1 MTIAHKRLIKTTHIL
16 AFAILLASVGCKS
29 TKVTT
34 KPRSGLD
41 YATQTAFE
49 KVFFEADKQRL
60 LNNFQKSTELYVKA
74 LEIHPE
80 SHACMYQLAKLYYK
94 GDKYVEALYWAE
106 KSVASSPQFNHW
118 YSGQLAQ
125 FYNKFGKYEKSA
137 NVFSQMID
145 SEPDVRKN
153 YTEAASQYFNAKQYD
168 KSIDAL
174 VRMQAQFG
182 IEMESAT
189 RLEYIYTALNKPDKA
204 IESLQKLVNK
214 YPADIQYKGFL
225 AETLM
230 NAGRRKEA
238 IKLLEE
244 VVQAEPNSGKAYF
257 ALYSVYSE
265 AGEDDKALEYLE
277 NAYRQDDVTLQQ
289 KLQVMNPYFAQL
301 QGNPKVKKV
310 MLTLSDILLQDYSSQ
325 LEPYMFRADIH
336 GTLGEFTEAR
346 KYIRLAIE
354 QNSSD
359 YKLWSKLI
367 LLNVRLEDDKQQ
379 IKDTKEALELFP
391 SMTEIYIAKGYAHLE
406 EKQFQ
411 EAVDIT
417 EEGMD
422 VAIDASSKIEL
433 LQCQASSYS
442 ALNNTTRS
450 DKAYEQ
456 ILKLDPNHTL
466 ALNNYAFSLANRK
479 IELDKAESMIDK
491 ALLLE
496 RGNPYFLDTK
506 AWILF
511 AKKEY
516 KEALRILDQC
526 MEIDPKNP
534 EYYIHAKT
542 IFETIGNLTMANEM
556 QLKIDRLNE
565 SR

>member
-1 MTIAHKRLIKTTHIL
+1 MTIAHKRLIKATHIL
-16 AFAILLASVGCKS
+16 AFVILLASVGCKS
-29 TKVTT
+29 SKVST
-34 KPRSGLD
+34 KPSSGLD

-74 LEIHPE
+74 LEIHPK

-94 GDKYVEALYWAE
+94 ADKYVEALYWAE
-106 KSVASSPQFNHW
+106 QSVSTSPHFNHW

-137 NVFSQMID
+137 NVFVQMI
-145 SEPDVRKN
+145 ENKPDVKKN

-168 KSIDAL
+168 KSIEAL
-174 VRMQAQFG
+174 EKMQARFG
-182 IEMESAT
+182 VEVESAT

-204 IESLQKLVNK
+204 IEVLQKLVNK
-214 YPADIQYKGFL
+214 YPDNIQYKGFL

-230 NAGRRKEA
+230 KAGRRTEA
-238 IKLLEE
+238 IKLLEQ
-244 VVQAEPNSGKAYF
+244 VVEAEPNSGKAYF
-257 ALYSVYSE
+257 ALYSVYAE
-265 AGEDDKALEYLE
+265 AGEDEKALGYLE
-277 NAYRQDDVTLQQ
+277 SAYKQDDVSLEQ

-301 QGNPKVKKV
+301 PGNPKVKKV
-310 MLTLSDILLQDYSSQ
+310 MLNLSDILLQDYSTQ
-325 LEPYMFRADIH
+325 VEPYMFRADIH
-336 GTLGEFTEAR
+336 GTLGEFTAAR
-346 KYIRLAIE
+346 KYIRLAIA
-354 QNSSD
+354 QDNSN

-367 LLNVRLEDDKQQ
+367 NLNVRLEDDKQQ
-379 IKDTKEALELFP
+379 IIDTEEALKLFP
-391 SMTEIYIAKGYAHLE
+391 SMSEIYIAKGYAHLE

-411 EAVDIT
+411 EAIDIA

-422 VAIDASSKIEL
+422 IAIDASSKVEL
-433 LQCQASSYS
+433 LQCLASGYS
-442 ALNNTTRS
+442 ALKNTAKS

-456 ILKLDPNHTL
+456 ILKIDPNHTL

-479 IELDKAESMIDK
+479 IQLDKAESMIDK

-496 RGNPYFLDTK
+496 KGNPFYLDTK

-516 KEALRILDQC
+516 KEALRILDMC